1 LSRKKETFILVG
13 GFSCCLF
20 GFVNLKRLVESVRH
34 ELAQAGLDCL
44 PDGRTSQ
51 RLDERVV
58 RFLRH
63 AGVVSPPDGHGPGA
77 VWGGLQHEQI
87 LACRALQMAGA
98 TLAEVAESLRGRDE
112 EALRA
117 LRSQV
122 MATLRAPEKIEPA
135 RRCPSWRIGEDFILV
150 SPSGR
155 HVPHA
160 VLSEIQKLLSSLP
173 E

>member
-1 LSRKKETFILVG
+1 
-13 GFSCCLF
+13 
-20 GFVNLKRLVESVRH
+20 
-34 ELAQAGLDCL
+34 
-44 PDGRTSQ
+44 
-51 RLDERVV
+51 
-58 RFLRH
+58 
-63 AGVVSPPDGHGPGA
+63 
-77 VWGGLQHEQI
+77 
-87 LACRALQMAGA
+87 MAGA

-122 MATLRAPEKIEPA
+122 METLRAPAKIEPA